1 MYLIASQY
9 PIVKNRHNYILLIDL
24 VVIGN
29 EEKLPEKCFGLLC
42 VYTYLCM
49 YIRVCIYMYV
59 QVHMYEFRL
68 NARVTD
74 FEALAWMRYFF
85 LTKRG
90 ITFGIT

>member
-9 PIVKNRHNYILLIDL
+9 PIVKNRHKYILLIDL

-29 EEKLPEKCFGLLC
+29 EEKLLEKCFGLLC
-42 VYTYLCM
+42 VYTYLYVHTSL
-49 YIRVCIYMYV
+49 YIYVCTST
-59 QVHMYEFRL
+59 YEFRL